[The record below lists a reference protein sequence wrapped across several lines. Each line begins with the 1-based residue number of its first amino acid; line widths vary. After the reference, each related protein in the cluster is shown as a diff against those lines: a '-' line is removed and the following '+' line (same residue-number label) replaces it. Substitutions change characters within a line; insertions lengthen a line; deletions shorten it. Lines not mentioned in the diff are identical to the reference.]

1 MDSTEL
7 LSAISLIYLA
17 SWFAYVISSTTR
29 SLWMGRVASLL
40 MWAGWVGN
48 GAGFFLR
55 WMESH
60 QMGHGRIPL
69 TNQYESMVLFAW
81 ATASVY
87 LLLEL
92 RYRNRIIGAFVAFIP
107 FLSLGLGSLLFDT
120 TIRPLVPALQSNW
133 LAAHVITCFLGYAAF
148 AASFGVSLLYMVRQ
162 RLDPEGRMAKVLPSE
177 DLLDHLNYR
186 AIATGFPFLSLG
198 IITGAIWADVAWG
211 TYWSWDP
218 KETWSLITWL
228 IYAAFLHAR
237 LSRGWRGKRA
247 AVLSVIGFAATLFT
261 YFGVNFLLSGL
272 HSYA

>member
-1 MDSTEL
+1 MDSVEL
-7 LSAISLIYLA
+7 LSGVSLIYLA
-17 SWFAYVISSTTR
+17 SWLAYVLCSTAR
-29 SLWMGRVASLL
+29 SLWVGRIASFV
-40 MWAGWVGN
+40 MWVGWAGN
-48 GAGFFLR
+48 GVGFFLR
-55 WMESH
+55 WIESH

-81 ATASVY
+81 ATATVY
-87 LLLEL
+87 ILLEL
-92 RYRNRIIGAFVAFIP
+92 RYKRRIIGAFVAFIP
-107 FLSLGLGSLLFDT
+107 FLSLGIGSLLFDT

-133 LAAHVITCFLGYAAF
+133 LTAHVITCFLGYAAF
-148 AASFGVSLLYMVRQ
+148 AVSFGVSLLYILRQ
-162 RLDPEGRMAKVLPSE
+162 RLNSMGSLAKMLPSDE
-177 DLLDHLNYR
+177 LLDHLNYR

-198 IITGAIWADVAWG
+198 IITGAIWADMAWG

-237 LSRGWRGKRA
+237 LSRGWRGKRTA
-247 AVLSVIGFAATLFT
+247 LLSVVGFVATLFT

>member
-1 MDSTEL
+1 MDSIEL
-7 LSAISLIYLA
+7 LSVISLIYLA
-17 SWFAYVISSTTR
+17 SWLAYVICSTTR
-29 SLWMGRVASLL
+29 SLWAGRIASLL
-40 MWAGWVGN
+40 MLAGWVGN

-55 WMESH
+55 WIESH
-60 QMGHGRIPL
+60 EMGHGRIPL

-87 LLLEL
+87 LLMEL
-92 RYRNRIIGAFVAFIP
+92 RYRNRVIGAFVAFIP

-133 LAAHVITCFLGYAAF
+133 LTAHVITCFLGYAAF
-148 AASFGVSLLYMVRQ
+148 AASFGVSLLYIVRQ
-162 RLDPEGRMAKVLPSE
+162 RLDPEGRLAKALPSE
-177 DLLDHLNYR
+177 GLLDHLNYR

>member
-29 SLWMGRVASLL
+29 SLWMGRVASLI
-40 MWAGWVGN
+40 MWAGWAGN

-133 LAAHVITCFLGYAAF
+133 LTAHVITCFLGYAAF

>member
-92 RYRNRIIGAFVAFIP
+92 RYRNRTIGAFVAFIP

-133 LAAHVITCFLGYAAF
+133 LTAHVITCFLGYAAF

>member
-133 LAAHVITCFLGYAAF
+133 LTAHVITCFLGYAAF

>member
-133 LAAHVITCFLGYAAF
+133 LSVHVITCFLGYAAF

>member
-17 SWFAYVISSTTR
+17 SWFAYVISFTTR

-133 LAAHVITCFLGYAAF
+133 LTAHVITCFLGYAAF

>member
-1 MDSTEL
+1 MDSKEL

-17 SWFAYVISSTTR
+17 SWLAYVISCTTR
-29 SLWMGRVASLL
+29 SLSMGRVASLL

-48 GAGFFLR
+48 GSGFFLR

-60 QMGHGRIPL
+60 EMGHGRIPL

-92 RYRNRIIGAFVAFIP
+92 RYKNRVIGAFVAFIP

-133 LAAHVITCFLGYAAF
+133 LTAHVITCFLGYAAF
-148 AASFGVSLLYMVRQ
+148 ATSFGVSLLYIVKQ
-162 RLDPEGRMAKVLPSE
+162 RLDPEGRIAKVLPSE

-186 AIATGFPFLSLG
+186 AIATGFPFLSVG

-237 LSRGWRGKRA
+237 LTRGWRGKRT

>member
-1 MDSTEL
+1 MDSIEL
-7 LSAISLIYLA
+7 LSVISLIYLA
-17 SWFAYVISSTTR
+17 SWLAYVICSTTR
-29 SLWMGRVASLL
+29 SLWMGRIASLL
-40 MWAGWVGN
+40 MLAGWVGN

-55 WMESH
+55 WIESH
-60 QMGHGRIPL
+60 EMGHGRIPL

-87 LLLEL
+87 LLMEL
-92 RYRNRIIGAFVAFIP
+92 RYRNRVIGAFVAFIP

-133 LAAHVITCFLGYAAF
+133 LTAHVITCFLGYAAF
-148 AASFGVSLLYMVRQ
+148 AASFGVSLLYIVRQ
-162 RLDPEGRMAKVLPSE
+162 RLDPEGRLAKALPSE
-177 DLLDHLNYR
+177 GLLDHLNYR

>member
-1 MDSTEL
+1 
-7 LSAISLIYLA
+7 
-17 SWFAYVISSTTR
+17 
-29 SLWMGRVASLL
+29 MGRVASLL

-133 LAAHVITCFLGYAAF
+133 LTVHVITCFLGYAAF

>member
-133 LAAHVITCFLGYAAF
+133 LTVHVITCFLGYAAF